1 MTYQAL
7 YRQWRPQSFADLV
20 GQEHVSQTLQ
30 NALKQGRLAH
40 AYLFCGPRGTG
51 KTSVAKI
58 LAKAVNCEQAPTG
71 EPCNQCPACLA
82 IQSGRV
88 MDVQEIDAASNRGI
102 DEIRDLRDK
111 VRYAPVEV
119 RCKVYIID
127 EVHMLTAEAFNA
139 LLKTLE
145 EPPGQVLFVLATT
158 EPHKLPATIIS
169 RCQRLDFHLL
179 ELTEIVAR
187 LREVVNVAGREFEEQ
202 ALYRVA
208 EEADGG
214 LRDALSL
221 LEQVLAYTPETVK
234 EEDVLAVL
242 GAVSRDVFFQ
252 LTDAVLKA
260 NLAQALLLLQEVAV
274 AGKDFHHFTQQ
285 AISYYRDLM
294 VTVACEDE
302 AVGLGVAAAWRQRL
316 SRQASSLGLAKI
328 GRILTILHDLL
339 TEIRWSPKPRL
350 LWELAV
356 FRIFGYD
363 GVAPRVSTPETAAA
377 PAALTASA
385 TAVQQVKAQKSETA
399 ATVVKET
406 PIPGKAAPKAAPKL
420 TQLWPRILQQVKKD
434 NIKTYALLLS
444 AELGAFDGKVLEL
457 HFASPFHCD
466 MMKDEANK
474 QALEQVLER
483 ALGAQPR
490 ISCVVQKQGAT
501 GSAAAATATAK
512 DENDEADLVYSAV
525 EIFRGKIIDESGK
538 K

>member
-7 YRQWRPQSFADLV
+7 YRQWRPQSFAELV

-30 NALKQGRLAH
+30 NALVQGRLAH

-58 LAKAVNCEQAPTG
+58 LAKAVNCEHGPAR
-71 EPCNQCPACLA
+71 EPCNQCPACRG

-169 RCQRLDFHLL
+169 RCQRLDFHLI
-179 ELTEIVAR
+179 ELTEIVTR
-187 LREVVNVAGREFEEQ
+187 LREVAAVAGRELEEQ

-221 LEQVLAYTPETVK
+221 LEQVLAYKSGIIK

-242 GAVSRDVFFQ
+242 GAVSRDVFYE
-252 LTDAVLKA
+252 LTEAVLSA
-260 NLAQALLLLQEVAV
+260 NLARALLLLQDVAV

-294 VTVACEDE
+294 VAVACQDE
-302 AVGLGVAAAWRQRL
+302 ASTLGVAAEWEQRL
-316 SRQASSLGLAKI
+316 WRQASSLGLAKI
-328 GRILTILHDLL
+328 GRVLAILHDLL
-339 TEIRWSPKPRL
+339 TEIRWSPRPRL

-363 GVAPRVSTPETAAA
+363 GSLPQVSAPVIEAA
-377 PAALTASA
+377 PVAARAPA
-385 TAVQQVKAQKSETA
+385 TAVKQIKTQASETA
-399 ATVVKET
+399 ATVVKEN
-406 PIPGKAAPKAAPKL
+406 PVVKQAAPKL

-444 AELGAFDGKVLEL
+444 GELGSFDGAVLEL

-474 QALEQVLER
+474 QALGQVLER
-483 ALGAQPR
+483 ALGTQPQ
-490 ISCVVQKQGAT
+490 IHCLLQKQGASPEAT
-501 GSAAAATATAK
+501 TTATATAQT
-512 DENDEADLVYSAV
+512 ENDQDDLVHSAV
-525 EIFRGKIIDESGK
+525 EIFRGKIIDDFGK